1 MLNNITSFVTV
12 KLSEKNRN
20 VRSSVSNENYWRD
33 HARPTEKAKIKQK
46 KIRSNLERLNQ
57 NNVATSVT
65 SQFVGQL

>member
-33 HARPTEKAKIKQK
+33 HARATEKAKIKQK